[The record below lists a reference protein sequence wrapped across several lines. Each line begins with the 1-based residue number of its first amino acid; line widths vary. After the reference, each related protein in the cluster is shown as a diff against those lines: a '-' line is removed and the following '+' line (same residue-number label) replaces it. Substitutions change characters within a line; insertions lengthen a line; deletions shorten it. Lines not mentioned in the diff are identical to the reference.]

1 METILVE
8 NEVQQEVKLLD
19 AINDDH
25 EGVIVELNKP
35 INSDDFASMLRAS
48 IAQWRKQ
55 VFVVIDLIVVFLL
68 SLDVKTRKQLVIKL
82 QLCVQGKRGVW
93 IKVPIE
99 LVNLVEAAV
108 KVILWSLYNATMMIS
123 KNNYC

>member
-82 QLCVQGKRGVW
+82 QLCV
-93 IKVPIE
+93 
-99 LVNLVEAAV
+99 
-108 KVILWSLYNATMMIS
+108 
-123 KNNYC
+123 

>member
-35 INSDDFASMLRAS
+35 INSDEFASMLRAS

-82 QLCVQGKRGVW
+82 QLCV
-93 IKVPIE
+93 
-99 LVNLVEAAV
+99 
-108 KVILWSLYNATMMIS
+108 
-123 KNNYC
+123 

>member
-68 SLDVKTRKQLVIKL
+68 SLDVKQ
-82 QLCVQGKRGVW
+82 
-93 IKVPIE
+93 E
-99 LVNLVEAAV
+99 
-108 KVILWSLYNATMMIS
+108 SS
-123 KNNYC
+123 